1 MFPGS
6 EPNRVSL
13 SSPAIEPRD
22 EVEEGDDLAMDGMQ
36 PPDVDGAGAEPPRDE
51 PPVHHHELRTD
62 HLLTNIGRRSVRGG
76 VIMFSAQAVKVVA
89 QFGSVVVLVRLLPP
103 QDFGLIA
110 MTAAIYA
117 LLDPIRDLGL
127 SAATI
132 QKPDLAHDEVSTL
145 FWINLGLGSLM
156 AAALVVAAP
165 LIADFYHQPPLIAVT
180 RWLALG
186 LVLNGFC
193 SQHWALLRR
202 QMRFGA
208 VAGLETS
215 AEMLSF
221 VAAIVLA
228 MAGAGYWALVA
239 QRLVGPALIAPGCW
253 VLCRW
258 RPSRPAFAP
267 GAKGLLS
274 FGSSMA
280 ATALISLFARSVDQ
294 VAVGWFW
301 GPVSLGFYDRATKLL
316 ISPLNQIMLPLY
328 SIGMP
333 ALSRLSDDHER
344 YRRGFREILEKLAMV
359 TMPGAALI
367 AVTADWTTAVVF
379 GPQWSAAAPLVAW
392 FAVIAAFQPSLDTS
406 GLLFLTHVR
415 AREFWRA
422 GLIDAGLRV
431 AAIAASLSFG
441 ATAVAATLALTG
453 LFVRAPVGF
462 WLATRRAPVGL
473 GRLYRTLAP
482 AALAACTAA
491 LVVLAL
497 RHFVLPAGIAPLRG
511 LAAAGPAGAI
521 AILAVY
527 GLVPDSRQAL
537 IGVWQRGRSL
547 MSGT

>member
-1 MFPGS
+1 MS
-6 EPNRVSL
+6 R
-13 SSPAIEPRD
+13 SSSAIKPRD
-22 EVEEGDDLAMDGMQ
+22 EVEEGNDPAMEGRPSSDTQ
-36 PPDVDGAGAEPPRDE
+36 AADRVEPPGDTSD
-51 PPVHHHELRTD
+51 PNHHELRTD
-62 HLLTNIGRRSVRGG
+62 HLLTNIGQRSVRGG
-76 VIMFSAQAVKVVA
+76 IIMFSAQAVKVLA

-103 QDFGLIA
+103 ADFGLIA

-117 LLDPIRDLGL
+117 LLDPVRDLGL

-132 QKPDLAHDEVSTL
+132 QKPDLAHDEISTL
-145 FWINLGLGSLM
+145 FWINLGLGSSM
-156 AAALVVAAP
+156 AATLFLAAP
-165 LIADFYHQPPLIAVT
+165 LLAAFYHQPALIAVT
-180 RWLALG
+180 RWLSLG

-208 VAGLETS
+208 VAALETS
-215 AEMLSF
+215 SEMLSF
-221 VAAIVLA
+221 AAAVALA
-228 MAGAGYWALVA
+228 WTGAGYWALVA
-239 QRLVGPALIAPGCW
+239 QRLIGPLLIAPGCW

-301 GPVSLGFYDRATKLL
+301 GPVTLGFYDRATKLL

-333 ALSRLSDDHER
+333 ALSRLSNDDER
-344 YRRGFREILEKLAMV
+344 YRRGFREIIEKLAMV

-367 AVTADWTTAVVF
+367 AATSDWTTAVVF
-379 GPQWSAAAPLVAW
+379 GPAWAAAAPLVAC

-422 GLIDAGLRV
+422 GVIDAGLRV
-431 AAIAASLSFG
+431 AAIAASLAFG
-441 ATAVAATLALTG
+441 ATAVAATLAVTG

-462 WLATRRAPVGL
+462 WLATRGAPVGL
-473 GRLYRTLAP
+473 GQIYRILAP
-482 AALAACTAA
+482 PALAACSAA
-491 LVVLAL
+491 LVILAL
-497 RHFVLPAGIAPLRG
+497 RHFVLPAGLTPVQG
-511 LAAAGPAGAI
+511 LLAVLPAGAAI
-521 AILAVY
+521 ILAVY
-527 GLVPDSRQAL
+527 GLVPASRHAL
-537 IGVWQRGRSL
+537 VGAWRRGAALLGGS
-547 MSGT
+547 